1 MVWRFANEHNV
12 DPIRATED
20 VDVVVDIRA
29 DQQAIRRLCSWLES
43 CHLKLEGM
51 NTDGIGHRYVSSTFQ
66 GPGRVVFDVLAP
78 DNVGERADLTT
89 SPPARTVS
97 APGIRKKALAS
108 AAGADPVGHLH
119 AELVLLE
126 DRSLILS
133 ALPR

>member
-1 MVWRFANEHNV
+1 MQSVFI
-12 DPIRATED
+12 PSS
-20 VDVVVDIRA
+20 
-29 DQQAIRRLCSWLES
+29 LSWLES

-108 AAGADPVGHLH
+108 ARRALI
-119 AELVLLE
+119 
-126 DRSLILS
+126 RSAISTQSLYCSRIV
-133 ALPR
+133 A